1 MNTFLWV
8 AQAALAFIF
17 LAHGLLFLFPPEA
30 VREIKKQLSFPEGFM
45 RFIYAAEILAAP
57 GLTVPGLTGIL
68 PPLTPLA
75 ATGLATIMGGATVFH
90 LSRREVPPAL
100 VTAVLF
106 ALAVF
111 VAFARWF
118 VIPF

>member
-1 MNTFLWV
+1 
-8 AQAALAFIF
+8 
-17 LAHGLLFLFPPEA
+17 
-30 VREIKKQLSFPEGFM
+30 
-45 RFIYAAEILAAP
+45 
-57 GLTVPGLTGIL
+57 
-68 PPLTPLA
+68 
-75 ATGLATIMGGATVFH
+75 MGGATVFH

-118 VIPF
+118 VNPF